1 MPRELTVFVGA
12 FGSGKTETAIN
23 YAVGLAARS
32 KLAGRKTALVDIDI
46 VNPYFRSREEEEPL
60 RALGIRVISTSAEL
74 KQADLPSLS
83 PGIYS
88 VFQDSSYDVVFDVGG
103 DPTGARVLGRFFAE
117 FSAEPSYRMH
127 LVANP
132 FRPMTSTPEE
142 IEAMVRAI
150 EQRSRLAVTSLV
162 CNAHLRSETTWN
174 HVRRGYGIVR
184 QAARNMGLPIAFI
197 AIPDWL
203 APGGEKFDE
212 ELFPLKLHMLPPW
225 EKEES

>member
-23 YAVGLAARS
+23 YAVRLAERS
-32 KLAGRKTALVDIDI
+32 KAAGRKTALVDIDI

-60 RALGIRVISTSAEL
+60 QAKGIRVISTSPEIR
-74 KQADLPSLS
+74 QADLPSLS

-88 VFQDSSYDVVFDVGG
+88 VFQDTSYDVVFDVGG
-103 DPTGARVLGRFFAE
+103 DPTGARVLGRFYPE
-117 FSAEPSYRMH
+117 FTAEPSYTMH

-142 IEAMVRAI
+142 IEIMVRAI
-150 EQRSRLAVTSLV
+150 ELRSRLTVTSLV
-162 CNAHLRSETTWN
+162 CNAHLRSETTWD

-184 QAARNMGLPIAFI
+184 QAAQNMGLPIAFVT
-197 AIPDWL
+197 IPDWL
-203 APGGEKFDE
+203 ASGGETFDE
-212 ELFPLKLHMLPPW
+212 ELFPLKLYMLPPW
-225 EKEES
+225 EKEEP